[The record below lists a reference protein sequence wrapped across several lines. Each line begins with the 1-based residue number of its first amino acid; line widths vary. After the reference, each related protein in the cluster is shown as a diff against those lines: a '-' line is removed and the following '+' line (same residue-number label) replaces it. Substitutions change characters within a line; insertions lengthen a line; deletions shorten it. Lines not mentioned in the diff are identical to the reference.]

1 VSVTLYREG
10 LPRIELNGAQFAG
23 REGMLVGFVDSND
36 AIAAIVMT
44 EDGQLSLAS
53 LSDFRI
59 QFHYEVETDEWV
71 DENTPP
77 TPETDRE

>member
-1 VSVTLYREG
+1 MSVTLYREG
-10 LPRIELNGAQFAG
+10 LPRIELNGPQFTG

-44 EDGQLSLAS
+44 EDGQLSLAG

-71 DENTPP
+71 DENTSSPA
-77 TPETDRE
+77 ETDQE